1 MSGDIVTYDGLT
13 DSAGQIV
20 FSASHVYDVGIMQL
34 RQGRLDGYYYSLRSI
49 PKRLEELGARAVAAF
64 ALRERFFHL
73 EFFARPD
80 GSYLALE
87 MNLRPPGGFTTDM
100 MNHAGNIDVYA
111 LWARALTG
119 ESLGAIA
126 YEREYYTAHVG
137 RRRERDYHSSHEEL
151 VRALGSTL
159 AAVEKVPDAF
169 ADTMG
174 NTAYLLRHAELEALK
189 HAIELVRAR

>member
-1 MSGDIVTYDGLT
+1 M
-13 DSAGQIV
+13 
-20 FSASHVYDVGIMQL
+20 
-34 RQGRLDGYYYSLRSI
+34 
-49 PKRLEELGARAVAAF
+49 AAF
-64 ALRERFFHL
+64 GLRARFFHL

-100 MNHAGNIDVYA
+100 MNYAGNIDVYA

-119 ESLGAIA
+119 ESLAAIA

-137 RRRERDYHSSHEEL
+137 RRREHEYRSSHEEL
-151 VRALGSTL
+151 VPALGSTL
-159 AAVEKVPDAF
+159 VAVEPVPDAF

-174 NTAYLLRHAELEALK
+174 NTAYLLRHAELGALK
-189 HAIELVRAR
+189 HAIERVRAR